1 MALDLFTPFVFSLFD
16 PTHELQTTI
25 ISIYF
30 PMNSVRNMN
39 NTFGEQCLLDVKNQQ
54 KKTNDNDNDNVMTT
68 SRVYVETRPPKSG
81 ALRPC
86 RNYSIN

>member
-1 MALDLFTPFVFSLFD
+1 
-16 PTHELQTTI
+16 
-25 ISIYF
+25 
-30 PMNSVRNMN
+30 MN